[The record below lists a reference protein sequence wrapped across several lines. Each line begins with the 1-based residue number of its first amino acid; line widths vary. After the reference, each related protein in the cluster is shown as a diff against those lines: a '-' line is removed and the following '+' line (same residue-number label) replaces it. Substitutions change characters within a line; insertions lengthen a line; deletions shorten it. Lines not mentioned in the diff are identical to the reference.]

1 MTGYRG
7 VAPGM
12 AARPRRAWTWAALV
26 AGAVAAAGCGGGGG
40 GSEPVANPRDPV
52 RVMLRE
58 RAEALNAGDLE
69 RWLAPVAPEARQFEE
84 LVGRGALSMPLARV
98 DLTLGTADVEPG
110 GARFERAEVAL
121 VYRYEGLPDDNVF
134 RLYLRSDIA
143 LRDGK
148 WVITATEPNPD
159 APSEPPIWATGTTET
174 ARSPHFLALFRPGLP
189 GVQDLLDKAERSRE
203 RLLPRLTLEPDDQHL
218 VVFAR
223 DQAEYESLGG
233 VEGSLAFVS
242 SVYRTPSGAYLER
255 PENREMYVNVVAVSD
270 PVRAEEVRDRPDAL
284 HGVVFEHELG
294 HLALSRFDR
303 MPTPVWLSE
312 AGAMQLA
319 EERRVDD
326 WKRIVEG
333 DLFDEL
339 ELSFG
344 PMSRAES
351 IGGAQ
356 YAYANAGVSYLVEAF
371 GIEKFWDFYQ
381 NFKALGATMTDVPA
395 MRGEGAQ
402 RLVRRY
408 YGFDL
413 DELDTRTRD
422 YMRKAVA
429 AG

>member
-7 VAPGM
+7 VAPGT
-12 AARPRRAWTWAALV
+12 AARPKRAWTWVAALV
-26 AGAVAAAGCGGGGG
+26 AGAATAAACGGGGG
-40 GSEPVANPRDPV
+40 ESVANPRDPV
-52 RVMLRE
+52 RVMLRD

-69 RWLAPVAPEARQFEE
+69 GWLAPVAPEARQYEE

-98 DLTLGTADVEPG
+98 DVTLGTAEVDPG
-110 GARFERAEVAL
+110 GARFRRAEVAL
-121 VYRYEGLPDDNVF
+121 VYRYEGLPEDNVF
-134 RLYLRSDIA
+134 RLSLRSDIE

-148 WVITATEPNPD
+148 WVITATEAHPD
-159 APSEPPIWATGTTET
+159 APSEPPIWATGPTET

-189 GVQDLLDKAERSRE
+189 DVPKLLDTAERSRE

-223 DQAEYESLGG
+223 DQTEYESMGG
-233 VEGSLAFVS
+233 REGSLAFAS
-242 SVYRTPSGAYLER
+242 SVFRTPSGGDLER
-255 PENREMYVNVVAVSD
+255 PENREMYVNVVALSD
-270 PVRAEEVRDRPDAL
+270 PVRAEEVEDRPDAL

-326 WKRIVEG
+326 WRKIVEG

-339 ELSFG
+339 ELEFG
-344 PMSRAES
+344 TLSRAES
-351 IGGAQ
+351 INGAQ
-356 YAYANAGVSYLVEAF
+356 YAYANAGASYLIEAS
-371 GIEKFWDFYQ
+371 GIETFWDFYQ